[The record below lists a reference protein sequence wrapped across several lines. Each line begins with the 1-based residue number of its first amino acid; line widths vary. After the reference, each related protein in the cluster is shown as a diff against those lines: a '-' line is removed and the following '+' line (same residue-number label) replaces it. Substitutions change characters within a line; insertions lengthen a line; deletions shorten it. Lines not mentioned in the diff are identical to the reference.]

1 MVEVAPG
8 GERLRIPVW
17 KYILFLVL
25 FMLLCLGI
33 LWYLMASSFGAS
45 NSLLETLRRYL
56 TFFSSYHPNLKPEDD
71 FSNALRIH
79 GVEKN
84 EPKKFYMFVS
94 MTDKDGSPVKVVN
107 AGNVT
112 LAAKDKNGTDLNA
125 VVERV
130 RPLHAYQAMT
140 DPMSYSCVMDYS
152 GSMFPED
159 LTAIEK
165 NFSDLIG
172 QILIPF
178 SAGVIKFNNK
188 VNEVQPLTTDKNAI
202 TAAIQKRINLQNT
215 ALFDG
220 IDTGVD
226 KIQARPHFRFVILTT
241 DGNDNASTASIDD
254 VIRRCQI
261 HNISVFV
268 FGFGWLEVTNLRNL
282 SNSTD
287 GYYSYVP
294 DSSRLADWFKKLG
307 QIINNVQVVEFSVA
321 NDTNQPGSIELTIN
335 EGGNKLTRT
344 RTWK

>member
-8 GERLRIPVW
+8 NERLRIPAW

-25 FMLLCLGI
+25 FLLLCLGI
-33 LWYLMASSFGAS
+33 FWYLMASNFGAS

-56 TFFSSYHPNLKPEDD
+56 SFVSAFHPNLKPEDD

-84 EPKKFYMFVS
+84 SPKKFFMFVS
-94 MTDKDGSPVKVVN
+94 MTDKDGSPIKVIN
-107 AGNVT
+107 AANVI
-112 LAAKDKNGTDLNA
+112 LQAKDKSGSDLNA
-125 VVERV
+125 VVDRV
-130 RPLHAYQAMT
+130 RPLHAYGDMA
-140 DPMSYSCVMDYS
+140 DPMSFSSVMDYS

-159 LTAIEK
+159 LTAIEE
-165 NFSDLIG
+165 NFSALID

-178 SAGVIKFNNK
+178 TGGVIKFNNK
-188 VNEVQPLTTDKNAI
+188 VHEMQPLTTDKSALKTAI
-202 TAAIQKRINLQNT
+202 KKRIMLQNT

-220 IDTGVD
+220 VDTGVD

-241 DGNDNASTASIDD
+241 DGNDNASNASLDD

-261 HNISVFV
+261 HNTSVFV

-294 DSSRLADWFKKLG
+294 DSNRLADWFKKLG

-321 NDTNQPGSIELTIN
+321 NDSNQPGSIELTIN
-335 EGGNKLTRT
+335 EGGQKLTRT

>member
-94 MTDKDGSPVKVVN
+94 MTDKDGSPIKVVN

-112 LAAKDKNGTDLNA
+112 LAAKDKNGADLNA

-130 RPLHAYQAMT
+130 RPLHAYQA
-140 DPMSYSCVMDYS
+140 
-152 GSMFPED
+152 
-159 LTAIEK
+159 
-165 NFSDLIG
+165 
-172 QILIPF
+172 
-178 SAGVIKFNNK
+178 
-188 VNEVQPLTTDKNAI
+188 
-202 TAAIQKRINLQNT
+202 
-215 ALFDG
+215 
-220 IDTGVD
+220 
-226 KIQARPHFRFVILTT
+226 
-241 DGNDNASTASIDD
+241 
-254 VIRRCQI
+254 
-261 HNISVFV
+261 
-268 FGFGWLEVTNLRNL
+268 
-282 SNSTD
+282 
-287 GYYSYVP
+287 
-294 DSSRLADWFKKLG
+294 
-307 QIINNVQVVEFSVA
+307 
-321 NDTNQPGSIELTIN
+321 
-335 EGGNKLTRT
+335 
-344 RTWK
+344 